1 MKNKKNT
8 PHFLDFGGI
17 KIKVYLA
24 SNTPIIQPSDISTV
38 PRRIH
43 THFTYEI
50 FFITEGKLDVSIG
63 EDAFVFENCVLIL
76 PPHVKHCSSPASD
89 GCFCLLF
96 SFDEASAATDPI
108 RALPENGF
116 LQFPITEEI
125 SFYIRTLA
133 AKSRLDTKA
142 AQRDTE
148 HLTALV
154 FNAVFSAL
162 LPENKAVSPSARS
175 QAHISAIEDYINANY
190 RRKLTLS
197 DVAGHVHLSTK
208 QVCRIIEK
216 EYGIGF
222 SDLVAKKR
230 MASAEAMLVSTDLK
244 ISQIAAEFFPDTPT
258 YFYTLFK
265 KKHGTSPLN
274 YRRAH
279 VLSQRA

>member
-1 MKNKKNT
+1 MDKQRKT
-8 PHFLDFGGI
+8 PHFLDFGGT

-24 SNTPIIQPSDISTV
+24 SNTPVIQPSDISTA

-50 FFITEGKLDVSIG
+50 FFITEGKLDIVID
-63 EDAFVFENCVLIL
+63 EDSFTFENCVLIL
-76 PPHVKHCSSPASD
+76 PPHVKHCSSPAAG

-96 SFDEASAATDPI
+96 SLEGDTTAEPI

-116 LQFPITEEI
+116 LHFPITEEI

-133 AKSRLDTKA
+133 AKSLLDTKA

-148 HLTALV
+148 HLTALI
-154 FNAVFSAL
+154 FNAIFSSL
-162 LPENKAVSPSARS
+162 LPENKTVSSPAGPRD
-175 QAHISAIEDYINANY
+175 HISTIEDYINTNY
-190 RRKLTLS
+190 RRKITLS
-197 DVAGHVHLSTK
+197 DVASHVHLSAK
-208 QVCRIIEK
+208 QVGRIIEK

-230 MASAEAMLVSTDLK
+230 MASAEAMLIGTDLK

-265 KKHGTSPLN
+265 RKHGTSPLN
-274 YRRAH
+274 YRKAH
-279 VLSQRA
+279 TPTQNT